1 MAEINAV
8 CDFCGRQFSTKKSVI
23 SKRKHHFCSREC
35 YLQNEEAKKKMAEQL
50 CWSCSKACGGSDC
63 PWANKLQPVEG
74 WTAKPSIVMSNYH
87 QINSTGL
94 LNVRCTKNER
104 RNDT

>member
-1 MAEINAV
+1 MAEINAI
-8 CDFCGRQFSTKKSVI
+8 CDFCGRQFITTKSAFKN
-23 SKRKHHFCSREC
+23 RKHHFCSWKC
-35 YLQNEEAKKKMAEQL
+35 YLKNEEAKKMAEQL

-87 QINSTGL
+87 QINTFRIIECPL
-94 LNVRCTKNER
+94 YEKRKKE
-104 RNDT
+104 

>member
-1 MAEINAV
+1 MGRRWRKKHITTAIMLREYFIVVANSISAPFAEKNKGGLI
-8 CDFCGRQFSTKKSVI
+8 
-23 SKRKHHFCSREC
+23 
-35 YLQNEEAKKKMAEQL
+35 MAEQL

-87 QINSTGL
+87 QINTYRIIECPLYEKEKRKG
-94 LNVRCTKNER
+94 
-104 RNDT
+104 